1 MRTAVGRSVARKLCS
16 DARTHGKWNE
26 RASPVTQTPTR
37 ATDASAISVTQ
48 RGFCGAPPAPVK
60 RLRNTCNEWVKD
72 VWHALWEHLT
82 SEWYGAVTNT

>member
-48 RGFCGAPPAPVK
+48 R
-60 RLRNTCNEWVKD
+60 RLFWRPRRAGTRRRLAEDVYNEVWVVRQKGSAD
-72 VWHALWEHLT
+72 RETH
-82 SEWYGAVTNT
+82 GAVTNT

>member
-37 ATDASAISVTQ
+37 ATEASAIL
-48 RGFCGAPPAPVK
+48 
-60 RLRNTCNEWVKD
+60 LRNDGFFWRPRRAGTRRRLAED
-72 VWHALWEHLT
+72 VLQ
-82 SEWYGAVTNT
+82 

>member
-48 RGFCGAPPAPVK
+48 RGFCRHGAPGTRVLDPAMVETARGLGL
-60 RLRNTCNEWVKD
+60 RLVGIDRP
-72 VWHALWEHLT
+72 A
-82 SEWYGAVTNT
+82 G